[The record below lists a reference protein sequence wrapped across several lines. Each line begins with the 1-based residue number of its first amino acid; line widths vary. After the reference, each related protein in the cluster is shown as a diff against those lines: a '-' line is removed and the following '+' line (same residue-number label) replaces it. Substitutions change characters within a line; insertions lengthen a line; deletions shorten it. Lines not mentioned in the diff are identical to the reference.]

1 MREKDF
7 NTGLRGV
14 LFEAK
19 HYARMGAAIW
29 LYGWLVLRQ
38 THQSQGV
45 GYVLGGAPVTY
56 REIESETG
64 FNRRTLEAWMRVLR
78 REGYIQTHNLP
89 AGISVRILKA
99 KKHRRNRAST
109 FRGEFADGDAAR
121 QSDLFRRF
129 GDDAGFAHP
138 AIRDRAD
145 TAREIADRGPHFDVA
160 NVTNPGESIRFTS
173 PIGSSSVQRLRENY
187 IGETYQRVEGQ
198 DREPQLN
205 HQTSFGWE
213 NTSNRVV
220 RSQENT
226 LLKETNSR
234 NHNNGRAP
242 RPLHSDQPP
251 LRNETHSQSGRQP
264 ATISPRHIQP
274 KPQTQQPQERFPWD
288 LRKRMRLIRA
298 EREDEVRR
306 ELYVGTGP
314 EGRR

>member
-99 KKHRRNRAST
+99 KKHRPNRAST
-109 FRGEFADGDAAR
+109 SRGELAGGVATR
-121 QSDLFRRF
+121 QSNLFRRF

-145 TAREIADRGPHFDVA
+145 TAREIADRGPQCDVA
-160 NVTNPGESIRFTS
+160 NVTNSDESIRFTS

-213 NTSNRVV
+213 NTSNREV
-220 RSQENT
+220 RSKETT
-226 LLKETNSR
+226 LLKEINPR
-234 NHNNGRAP
+234 NHNSSSATHPFR
-242 RPLHSDQPP
+242 SDQPF
-251 LRNETHSQSGRQP
+251 RIETRSQSERQP
-264 ATISPRHIQP
+264 ATLSARYIQP
-274 KPQTQQPQERFPWD
+274 QPETHQPQERFPWD